1 MEEGEE
7 ALQQSELEQSTSPVD
22 YQTSPSA
29 ENVRDQ
35 GFNQEEDKEQEQ
47 EDVFFDTLYEP
58 DPQYQATPLISPV
71 PPPYMPARSR
81 QSHHSNRS
89 YQQQHQQGS
98 HYQQYGHSYSR
109 RQHPY

>member
-1 MEEGEE
+1 MMEEGEE
-7 ALQQSELEQSTSPVD
+7 ALQQSEMEQSTSPVE
-22 YQTSPSA
+22 YQTSLV

-35 GFNQEEDKEQEQ
+35 GLNQEQQQQEEQ

-81 QSHHSNRS
+81 QSHYSNRS

-98 HYQQYGHSYSR
+98 HYPQYGHSNSR